1 MDHGIPIGES
11 LILVGDKL
19 LGAAGAIKMNHP
31 PSVGGWYR
39 RRVQG
44 EKRHFQPIARL
55 FVIKKKICGL
65 FQPRSGYFQ
74 QPVSGGAVFLPSAAV
89 RLRNSVRPALV

>member
-1 MDHGIPIGES
+1 
-11 LILVGDKL
+11 
-19 LGAAGAIKMNHP
+19 
-31 PSVGGWYR
+31 
-39 RRVQG
+39 VQG

-74 QPVSGGAVFLPSAAV
+74 QPVSGGAVVCWACSTAREVKVLYQPDGGEGK
-89 RLRNSVRPALV
+89 